1 MEKIILIHPLTVKGE
16 EVKEIIL
23 NFEAIRGKDLIE
35 AEKEVRMLGDTT
47 PTVFLSMNFQAGIAA
62 KMIGV
67 PVDEIMEMNSADF
80 KKIIVPVASFLLS

>member
-1 MEKIILIHPLTVKGE
+1 MEKIILTHPMTVKGE

-47 PTVFLSMNFQAGIAA
+47 PTVFLSMNFQAVLAA

-80 KKIIVPVASFLLS
+80 KKVIVPVASFLLS

>member
-1 MEKIILIHPLTVKGE
+1 MEKIILTHPMIVKGE

-47 PTVFLSMNFQAGIAA
+47 PTVFLSMNFQAVLAA

-80 KKIIVPVASFLLS
+80 KKVIVPVASFLLS

>member
-1 MEKIILIHPLTVKGE
+1 MEKIILTHPLNVKGE
-16 EVKEIIL
+16 EVKEIVL

-47 PTVFLSMNFQAGIAA
+47 PTVFLSMNFQAVLVA

-80 KKIIVPVASFLLS
+80 KKVIVPVASFLLS